1 MPGQLN
7 GWWPMTWDRLRQQLP
22 RSYSPQDVELVR
34 RAYTLA
40 ESAHDGQKRVSG
52 EPYIIHPLA
61 VAGILADLRLDAQA
75 VAASLLHD
83 VAEDTT
89 TNIPDLAEEFGPEVA
104 SLVDGVTKLV
114 EISELANLPVDSRD
128 PKIESLRKMFLAMYS
143 DVRVVLIKL
152 ADRLHNMR
160 TMSYMSPEKQRRI
173 SRETLDIY
181 APLASLLGIWQVKW
195 ELEDLAFRYL
205 DPTTYAEIEKSL
217 AQRRIEREKY
227 VERVTEI
234 LRNELSKHGIQAEI
248 SGRPK
253 HIYSIYRKMRKKG
266 VTFDEIYDRHGV
278 RLIVPEIADCY
289 ASLGVVHT
297 LWRPIPGEFDD
308 YIANPKENLYQS
320 LHTAV
325 MGPEGQPLEVQ
336 IRTPE
341 MHRIAEIGI
350 AAHWRY
356 KTQTRHDDAYE
367 RKIAWL
373 RSVIDWQTQEKSGG
387 NDFLATVKEDLFK
400 DRVYVFTPKGDVIDL
415 PAGSTSID
423 FAYRVHTEIGHRC
436 RGAKVKGKLVS
447 LDYQLQNGDQVEIIT
462 AKRGGPS
469 RDWLNPHL
477 GFIKTARARTKIR
490 QWFRQQN
497 RDENITAG
505 REQLERELNR
515 LGVDNLTY
523 EHIAQLFDVSTVDD
537 FLASIGCG
545 DISTIDV
552 ATRVLKLGRPEEPPK
567 TLAQEQLGSQE
578 APQRPPVAVQGIA
591 VQGVGNLLTVLSRCC
606 NPMPPDDIVGFV
618 TRGRGVSI
626 HRRECPN
633 VTALKNSERLIEVDW
648 GNTNP
653 GASRVKIRVQAFDRA
668 GLLADITSII
678 DEEKINLEDASAV
691 TARPDNLAVI
701 TATLEVRDAEQLSRV
716 LSRIDRLPNVVSVK
730 RQTG

>member
-1 MPGQLN
+1 M
-7 GWWPMTWDRLRQQLP
+7 
-22 RSYSPQDVELVR
+22 
-34 RAYTLA
+34 
-40 ESAHDGQKRVSG
+40 
-52 EPYIIHPLA
+52 
-61 VAGILADLRLDAQA
+61 
-75 VAASLLHD
+75 
-83 VAEDTT
+83 
-89 TNIPDLAEEFGPEVA
+89 
-104 SLVDGVTKLV
+104 
-114 EISELANLPVDSRD
+114 
-128 PKIESLRKMFLAMYS
+128 
-143 DVRVVLIKL
+143 
-152 ADRLHNMR
+152 
-160 TMSYMSPEKQRRI
+160 
-173 SRETLDIY
+173 
-181 APLASLLGIWQVKW
+181 
-195 ELEDLAFRYL
+195 
-205 DPTTYAEIEKSL
+205 
-217 AQRRIEREKY
+217 
-227 VERVTEI
+227 
-234 LRNELSKHGIQAEI
+234 
-248 SGRPK
+248 
-253 HIYSIYRKMRKKG
+253 
-266 VTFDEIYDRHGV
+266 
-278 RLIVPEIADCY
+278 
-289 ASLGVVHT
+289 HT

-308 YIANPKENLYQS
+308 YIASPKENLYQS

-356 KTQTRHDDAYE
+356 KRQTRHDDAYE

-387 NDFLATVKEDLFK
+387 SDFLDTVKEDLFK

-415 PAGSTSID
+415 PAGSTPID

-436 RGAKVKGKLVS
+436 RGAKVNGKLVS

-477 GFIKTARARTKIR
+477 GYVKTARARTKIR

-523 EHIAQLFDVSTVDD
+523 EHIAQLFDVSAVDD
-537 FLASIGCG
+537 FLAAIGCG
-545 DISTIDV
+545 DITTIDV
-552 ATRVLKLGRPEEPPK
+552 ATRVLKLGRPEEQPK

-578 APQRPPVAVQGIA
+578 APQKPPVAVQGIA

-633 VTALKNSERLIEVDW
+633 VTSLKNSERLIEVDW
-648 GNTNP
+648 GDTEP
-653 GASRVKIRVQAFDRA
+653 ERFTGQDPRA
-668 GLLADITSII
+668 GVRSSGPAGRYHVDHRRG
-678 DEEKINLEDASAV
+678 EDQP
-691 TARPDNLAVI
+691 RRCFG
-701 TATLEVRDAEQLSRV
+701 RDGPPR
-716 LSRIDRLPNVVSVK
+716 
-730 RQTG
+730 